1 MLCCILKTFV
11 IGTTNEIIILTIA
24 GIMKSGGGVGCW
36 VLAIFKG
43 DHGSRSVLV

>member
-24 GIMKSGGGVGCW
+24 VIMKSGVGSW
-36 VLAIFKG
+36 VLAIFNG